1 MKKFLWLNRSV
12 LLLSAL
18 IVLAALFTEQIGPVL
33 QYQRQAILQGQL
45 HRLLTAHLVHTNTYH
60 TLMNL
65 LGLILIWSIAC
76 RYISQREWWL
86 SLFLSG
92 LIVSIG
98 LILFNPDIQWY
109 RGLSGILHGLLL
121 IAVLKAKQLSGLVKT
136 IILFVLVLKV
146 LLEQSQIGLWQSA
159 ELIDAAVIV
168 DAHLYG
174 LFGGLVSYLIL
185 RRFKSDKM
193 FGD

>member
-1 MKKFLWLNRSV
+1 MSL
-12 LLLSAL
+12 L
-18 IVLAALFTEQIGPVL
+18 IVLAMLFSEQAGPLL
-33 QYQRQAILQGQL
+33 QYQRQSILEGQL
-45 HRLLTAHLVHTNTYH
+45 HRLLTAHLVHTNIYH

-76 RYISQREWWL
+76 RYISPHEWWL
-86 SLFLSG
+86 SLLLLG

-98 LILFNPDIQWY
+98 LVLFNPDIQWY

-121 IAVLKAKQLSGLVKT
+121 VAVLKARQLSGLVKT
-136 IILFVLVLKV
+136 VILLVLVLKV
-146 LLEQSQIGLWQSA
+146 LHEQNQSSLWQSA
-159 ELIDAAVIV
+159 ELIGAPVIV

-174 LFGGLVSYLIL
+174 LLGGLMSYLII

-193 FGD
+193 FGH